1 MQQEEEEEDE
11 HEEEAFPRLEE
22 GEAIL
27 EVNDLYYGI
36 DVPTPAA
43 ELLEGLPPGSAAAAA
58 APAAAAAQ
66 GNKKRVLLNGVNC
79 RICAGDMVAVIVS
92 LGDECFL
99 LVCFHLCL
107 FSSATR
113 DAPGRMLNAQNSKN
127 GQTFVNQGAAGRTLL
142 WLL

>member
-1 MQQEEEEEDE
+1 MQDDEEGED
-11 HEEEAFPRLEE
+11 EEEAFPRLEE

-36 DVPTPAA
+36 EVPTPTA

-92 LGDECFL
+92 LG
-99 LVCFHLCL
+99 
-107 FSSATR
+107 
-113 DAPGRMLNAQNSKN
+113 
-127 GQTFVNQGAAGRTLL
+127 
-142 WLL
+142 